1 MTITCPHCQHHRV
14 VSSKAVPPE
23 TVRILCPKC
32 GGRFPWPPPRKQ
44 PPTAKA
50 VSPAVSRAPLPTLP
64 ATKPLTTAGFGLR
77 LVSQLIDGLVY
88 SMLMLVLGVG
98 LAIIISNF
106 GGNDPHALTM
116 MIILAV
122 FVVIAV
128 NWLYAVFFIG
138 YCGQTPGKM
147 VTRIKVVRTNGDEV
161 GFGAAIFREVVGKF
175 ISCMLLFCGYL
186 MVLFDDRH
194 QGLHDKIADTY
205 VIKL

>member
-1 MTITCPHCQHHRV
+1 MTITCPHCQHQRV
-14 VSSKAVPPE
+14 VPATAIPSN

-32 GGRFPWPPPRKQ
+32 DNRFPWPPPAKKVPAAQ
-44 PPTAKA
+44 P
-50 VSPAVSRAPLPTLP
+50 SRPAVIRPTLP
-64 ATKPLTTAGFGLR
+64 PGPKQPAGTAGFGLR
-77 LVSQLIDGLVY
+77 LISQLIDAMVF
-88 SMLMLVLGVG
+88 SMLMLTLGVG
-98 LAIIISNF
+98 LALIISYF
-106 GGNDPHALTM
+106 GGNNPQALTM
-116 MIILAV
+116 MSLLAF
-122 FVVIAV
+122 FVVVAV

-147 VTRIKVVRTNGDEV
+147 VTRIKVVRTNGAEV